1 MPQTLACTRLEF
13 PQFSH
18 NNTSSPD
25 PKRIEKFDAAD
36 KHMVKPSGYHR
47 KNNQIPEL
55 LGFTPKNL
63 QPPKAPTTVDASPF
77 RREII
82 PFPLNFCHM
91 PFLHWLRPS
100 LQSHVESDTHG
111 FIKTPPPF
119 WIQNLLQNDQHPH
132 KKTANTTAGC
142 EDSDVKKWR
151 GETQTDPELQFRS
164 QGIAP
169 TLAATAPSPW
179 LRHRNDLNCSKINPL
194 ECPVLLLVSISE
206 LLLLL
211 LLMFPVSQLRKK
223 LIMRGDCET

>member
-91 PFLHWLRPS
+91 PY
-100 LQSHVESDTHG
+100 
-111 FIKTPPPF
+111 
-119 WIQNLLQNDQHPH
+119 
-132 KKTANTTAGC
+132 
-142 EDSDVKKWR
+142 
-151 GETQTDPELQFRS
+151 
-164 QGIAP
+164 P
-169 TLAATAPSPW
+169 TLVETFT
-179 LRHRNDLNCSKINPL
+179 
-194 ECPVLLLVSISE
+194 SI
-206 LLLLL
+206 
-211 LLMFPVSQLRKK
+211 PCG
-223 LIMRGDCET
+223 I